1 MKKLLAGLLFVP
13 VMAHAEFWTGNKLFT
28 HMQGTNMDQVQAYG
42 YVMGVFDTDAG
53 VGHCGNNAGN
63 ITVGQIN
70 DIAKQYLEQNP
81 SIRHFP
87 ADILV
92 RAAFGR
98 TWPCP
103 KDNKKGRGA

>member
-1 MKKLLAGLLFVP
+1 MKKFIAILLCVP
-13 VMAHAEFWTGNKLFT
+13 MFAHAEFWTGNNLLQNMK
-28 HMQGTNMDQVQAYG
+28 GTNMDQIQAYG
-42 YVMGVFDTDAG
+42 YVMGVFDTAAG
-53 VGHCGNNAGN
+53 VDHCGQSAGN
-63 ITVGQIN
+63 VTVGQIN

-81 SIRHFP
+81 SLRHFA
-87 ADILV
+87 ADLLV